1 MNGQVS
7 FGVLGPVAAWDGTGE
22 PLAVKGLR
30 QRAVLAR
37 LIVARR
43 RVVPATRLVDDL
55 WDEPGPGALGAVQ
68 TFVGALRR
76 ALEPDRPPRTPSRL
90 LVTEGVGYV
99 LRAAP
104 DAVDAWR
111 FGDAVTA
118 AASTA
123 PGHALEILQQALA
136 LWRGPAY
143 AEFTEERW
151 ARGDRTR
158 LTQLR
163 LSAVEQLA
171 KTRLALGLAEQAV
184 PDLEAHL
191 AEHPGREEAWDLLAV
206 SLYRAGRQ
214 GDALGALRR
223 ARTRLREE
231 LGLDPG
237 SRLDRLETDI
247 LNRSARLD
255 PIGQATAPNRVWLAA
270 AEAFD
275 RAAGAGPRFRLESTV
290 GVLRSLALTGGPGLQ
305 AAREQRLSAIAAAE
319 EHGDALLAARVIGAY
334 DVPAIWTR
342 SDDPEQARGVVNAAE
357 RALAALPEEP
367 ATEALRCRL
376 LATIGL
382 EMRGTRNARAPQ
394 AAQAAEQLARRLNDP
409 ALLAHALNAR
419 FMQSCTRAGM
429 APRRDAIGTELVTL
443 AERQGLES
451 FEVLGHLVRM
461 QAQCA
466 LGAFSAADVHA
477 EAVDVLA
484 ARHERPLAVIFTGL
498 YRALRL
504 AVDGHAARAESAY
517 RAIAGDLRG
526 AGMPGLESGLLPLTL
541 LSLRLTKGPKPVAE
555 LAEHCDLTADWG
567 PYQPWITPLSLIGSG
582 RCEEARSA
590 LRELPPTPA
599 DLLSEALTCMKA
611 VAAVEL
617 GEVTASREA
626 HAALLPAAAEIAG
639 AGSGLISFGP
649 VEGWLSYLDRAARRS
664 GGPSHGH

>member
-1 MNGQVS
+1 MNGQVG
-7 FGVLGPVAAWDGTGE
+7 FGVLGLVAAWDDAGE
-22 PLAVKGLR
+22 PLPVKGRR

-43 RVVPATRLVDDL
+43 RVVPAARLVDDL

-90 LVTEGVGYV
+90 LVTEGVGYA

-111 FGDAVTA
+111 FEDAVTA
-118 AASTA
+118 ATA
-123 PGHALEILQQALA
+123 AAPTQALETLQQALV

-143 AEFTEERW
+143 AEFTDERW
-151 ARGDRTR
+151 ARGEHTR

-163 LSAVEQLA
+163 LSAVEQQA

-191 AEHPGREEAWDLLAV
+191 AECPGREDAWSLLAV

-214 GDALGALRR
+214 ADALGALRR

-237 SRLDRLETDI
+237 PWLDRLETDI
-247 LNRSARLD
+247 LNRSPRLD
-255 PIGQATAPNRVWLAA
+255 PLGLATTPNRVWLAA

-290 GVLRSLALTGGPGLQ
+290 GVLRSLAVTGGPGLQ

-342 SDDPEQARGVVNAAE
+342 SDDPEQARGVVDAAE
-357 RALAALPEEP
+357 RTLAALPEEP
-367 ATEALRCRL
+367 ATETLRCRL

-382 EMRGTRNARAPQ
+382 ETRGTRNARAPQ
-394 AAQAAEQLARRLNDP
+394 AAREAEQLARRLNDP

-429 APRRDAIGTELVTL
+429 APQRDAIGAELVTL

-466 LGAFSAADVHA
+466 LGAFNAADAHA

-484 ARHERPLAVIFTGL
+484 VRHERPLAKLFTSL

-504 AVDGHAARAESAY
+504 AVDGHAARAESGY
-517 RAIAGDLRG
+517 RAVAADLRG
-526 AGMPGLESGLLPLTL
+526 AGMPGLESGLLPLSL
-541 LSLRLTKGPKPVAE
+541 LSLHLTKGPASAAK
-555 LAEHCDLTADWG
+555 LAEHCDLDADWG
-567 PYQPWITPLSLIGSG
+567 PYQPWITPLSLLGSG
-582 RCEEARSA
+582 HCEEARTA
-590 LRELPPTPA
+590 LRNLPPAPA
-599 DLLSEALTCMKA
+599 DLLYEALTCLKA

-617 GEVTASREA
+617 GDSGAARDA
-626 HAALLPAAAEIAG
+626 HAALRPAAAEIAG
-639 AGSGLISFGP
+639 AGSGLISSGP
-649 VEGWLSYLDRAARRS
+649 VEDWLSYLDRAARRS
-664 GGPSHGH
+664 E